1 MIQYR
6 TYFYDNGRDPLF
18 DAFTLP
24 AETEMT
30 VDLLTSLIGAFN
42 SGYARRYE
50 ILDTPFRRQF
60 AIFGRKERED
70 YKPDNRLAA
79 NFCRQIATTFEGY
92 FIGNPVEYRNT
103 DEIADTWL
111 DLYNKRNNQAGVDA
125 SISMGCTKYGRAFE
139 LLYMNQHGEPASAYI
154 SPRAGFVVYDDSV
167 VREPLFGVTF
177 ALDDHGSLFGAWSDS
192 RQIVQFKNSG
202 NGIEFEEP
210 TPHVFGGVP
219 LIEYTQ
225 DENSAGLYEDV
236 MNLADAFNAALS
248 EKANDVE
255 YFADAYLAVTGVELP
270 EDFKVDLREYR
281 LINVWGEE
289 TPNVYFLEKPNADVT
304 QENLLSRL
312 ETLIYKTSMVPD
324 ITDESFYT
332 ASGTALT
339 KRLMP
344 MANMAKSKEQRFKDS
359 IRHRLRLLSNVP
371 GESFTGDDW
380 ATTEILMTRNMPAD
394 LANEAQIAGSLA
406 GIVSEETQLSI
417 LSCVEDAAG
426 EMERKRNERESLNN
440 EMYPALG
447 GNDDR

>member
-1 MIQYR
+1 MRQYR
-6 TYFYDNGRDPLF
+6 TYFYDNGREPLF
-18 DAFTLP
+18 DAFTMP
-24 AETEMT
+24 AETVMT
-30 VDLLTSLIGAFN
+30 PELLQTLIDEFRAGF
-42 SGYARRYE
+42 SKRYE
-50 ILDTPFRRQF
+50 ILDTPFNRQF
-60 AIFGRKERED
+60 AIYGRAARED

-92 FIGNPVEYRNT
+92 FIGNPPIYRNA
-103 DEIADTWL
+103 DDIANQWL
-111 DLYNKRNNQAGVDA
+111 DDYTKRNNQTGVD
-125 SISMGCTKYGRAFE
+125 SSLSMGCTKYGRAFE
-139 LLYMNQHGEPASAYI
+139 LLYMNEQGEPASAYI

-167 VREPLFGVTF
+167 VREPLFGITF
-177 ALDDHGSLFGAWSDS
+177 AMDDQGSLFGAWSDKS
-192 RQIVQFKNSG
+192 IIVQFRNAG
-202 NGIEFEEP
+202 DGLTFDEP
-210 TPHVFGGVP
+210 QPHYFGGVP

-225 DENSAGLYEDV
+225 DENAAGLYEDV
-236 MNLADAFNAALS
+236 MNLVDAFNAALS

-270 EDFKVDLREYR
+270 EDFKADLREYR

-289 TPNVYFLEKPNADVT
+289 VPDVYFLAKPNADTT

-359 IRHRLRLLSNVP
+359 ARQRLHLLSNIP

-380 ATTEILMTRNMPAD
+380 ANTEIVMSRNMPPD
-394 LANEAQIAGSLA
+394 LANEAQIAGALA

-417 LSCVEDAAG
+417 LSCIEDASS
-426 EMERKRNERESLNN
+426 EMERKRNERETLNN
-440 EMYPALG
+440 DMYPALG